1 MTYYTKR
8 KADFSS
14 ETMQTEDNGMTYL
27 KWCDKGKIKTS
38 SGHWKWRIHQQKSF
52 CIARNV
58 RGSYSVRIKIPEAV
72 SYYLKVG
79 YDKLWIYIVN
89 LRTITTATRKQN
101 S

>member
-1 MTYYTKR
+1 M
-8 KADFSS
+8 
-14 ETMQTEDNGMTYL
+14 
-27 KWCDKGKIKTS
+27 
-38 SGHWKWRIHQQKSF
+38 
-52 CIARNV
+52 
-58 RGSYSVRIKIPEAV
+58 RIKIPEAV